1 MEFQN
6 KKLVVETT
14 VWFQSA
20 VNMSAV
26 LLSAQNQTV

>member
-1 MEFQN
+1 MEFQD

-14 VWFQSA
+14 AWFQSA

-26 LLSAQNQTV
+26 LLSA